1 MENNRY
7 EIGRVIDYIEI
18 HLLDD
23 RLDLKTIAT
32 EIGYSKYHLHRMFNS
47 VVGFT
52 VHRYIQRRRLTEAA
66 RMLIFTEK
74 PIIEIALCA
83 GYETQRAFSNGF
95 KAMFKYSPASFR
107 KHGSFLPLQLKYD
120 VTNCKKLR
128 GDRIM
133 EIKIIEAGP
142 ITLIGCSKST
152 KKGFQAIGKCWRF
165 IHKNKHKIKNRTDMD
180 FLIGINGYSMFE
192 YDDVN
197 DANPVFNYIAGAQV
211 SVAGELA
218 EERAEELA
226 KKLPK
231 ELSIELPKGM
241 EVFTLPPSKYV
252 VFIFRGRNED
262 SLQPVVEYIYQE
274 WFPSS
279 ACRFNES
286 NPYDFAKYGE
296 VIDENGESEIQFWVP
311 VI

>member
-7 EIGRVIDYIEI
+7 EIGRVIDYIET

-23 RLDLKTIAT
+23 RLDLESIAT
-32 EIGYSKYHLHRMFNS
+32 AIGYSKYHLHRMFHL
-47 VVGFT
+47 VVGLT

-95 KAMFKYSPASFR
+95 KEMFQYSPASFR

-133 EIKIIEAGP
+133 EIKIIEAGA
-142 ITLIGCSKST
+142 ITLIGCSIST
-152 KKGFQAIGKCWRF
+152 KKGVQAMGKCWRF
-165 IHKNKHKIKNRTDMD
+165 IHGNKHKIKNRTDMD
-180 FLIGINGYSMFE
+180 FLIGINDYSMFE

-197 DANPVFNYIAGAQV
+197 DAIPVFNYIAGAQV
-211 SVAGELA
+211 SV
-218 EERAEELA
+218 EE
-226 KKLPK
+226 
-231 ELSIELPKGM
+231 ELPKGM
-241 EVFTLPPSKYV
+241 DLFILPPSKYV
-252 VFIFRGRNED
+252 VFTFRGRNED
-262 SLQPVVEYIYQE
+262 SLQPVVKYIYQE
-274 WFPSS
+274 WFPSA

>member
-7 EIGRVIDYIEI
+7 EIGRVIDYIEK

-23 RLDLKTIAT
+23 RLDLESIAT
-32 EIGYSKYHLHRMFNS
+32 AIGYSKYHLHRMFNL

-95 KAMFKYSPASFR
+95 KAMFQYSPASFR

-133 EIKIIEAGP
+133 EIKIIEAGA

-152 KKGFQAIGKCWRF
+152 KKGFQAMGKCWRF
-165 IHKNKHKIKNRTDMD
+165 IHGNKHKIKNRTDMD
-180 FLIGINGYSMFE
+180 FLIGINDYSMFE

-211 SVAGELA
+211 SV
-218 EERAEELA
+218 EE
-226 KKLPK
+226 
-231 ELSIELPKGM
+231 ELPKGM
-241 EVFTLPPSKYV
+241 DLFILPPSKYV
-252 VFIFRGRNED
+252 VFTFRGRNED

-274 WFPSS
+274 WFPSA